1 MDLNNLDPDQIKGL
15 ISLLQNLLPNEVSSS
30 SSSVKKK
37 SSSKKTNTTQSKNK
51 NDKTKSGNKFDQMAE
66 FRMHKEDVAVD
77 KKLSKFPPVPR
88 TRQFTPIEVICR
100 VCGKKEKVNPGVLES
115 IDRYKC
121 NKCCS
126 SNG

>member
-15 ISLLQNLLPNEVSSS
+15 ISLLQNLLPNEVNSSAT
-30 SSSVKKK
+30 KK
-37 SSSKKTNTTQSKNK
+37 SSSKKTNTAQSKNK
-51 NDKTKSGNKFDQMAE
+51 NNKTKSSNKFDQMAE
-66 FRMHKEDVAVD
+66 FRMHKEDIAVD

-100 VCGKKEKVNPGVLES
+100 VCGKKEKVNPGVVES

>member
-30 SSSVKKK
+30 STKK
-37 SSSKKTNTTQSKNK
+37 SSSKKTNTAQSKNK
-51 NDKTKSGNKFDQMAE
+51 NKSGNKFDQMAE

-100 VCGKKEKVNPGVLES
+100 VCGKKEKVNPGVVES

>member
-15 ISLLQNLLPNEVSSS
+15 ISLLQGLLPNEVNSGTT
-30 SSSVKKK
+30 KKG
-37 SSSKKTNTTQSKNK
+37 SSKKTNTVRSNNK
-51 NDKTKSGNKFDQMAE
+51 NNKIKSSNKFDQMAE

-88 TRQFTPIEVICR
+88 TRQFMPIEVICR
-100 VCGKKEKVNPGVLES
+100 VCGKKEKVNPGVVES